1 LPRALLLVLALAAAS
16 AVVVSAGTPR
26 PPGASSSSWAVRI
39 VVAGA
44 AGASTTT
51 VTAPPGTGL
60 TRSAGFDWP
69 ADGSVI
75 ETGPTTAFSTT
86 KVSQH
91 AIGDASS
98 TVAHVSVFGGQIT
111 ADTVS
116 AKVSAQTTGTGAEGG
131 FGGSGVVNL
140 RVFGR
145 LVSSSRIAL
154 ANWGDLTVDS
164 RGVDTSAPQGAAGYR
179 GFVTELDLHLNANH
193 DGLPAGS
200 EIQIGYAEAAA
211 QTAPASLKP
220 VPLPLA
226 PGNPLPGDRPQLLPK
241 QTGPVIGIPQTV
253 TPAITAGPYDFP
265 VYGHSSYIDTYGAY
279 RADVSGNFHH
289 GDDIFGELGQPL
301 LAVANGTVFSVGWNR
316 VGGNRLWLRD
326 AQGNE
331 FYYAHLSAFSTL
343 AVNGRHVKAGEVI
356 GFMGDTGDAEGTPTH
371 LHFEVHPVSLLYLG
385 YDGAVDPTSYLESW
399 LRPASI
405 PFPVVAGWAPTTP
418 GTMAAPEPGA
428 LLLGRSD
435 ISSAD
440 GLDPRSLRRAY
451 G

>member
-1 LPRALLLVLALAAAS
+1 V
-16 AVVVSAGTPR
+16 
-26 PPGASSSSWAVRI
+26 
-39 VVAGA
+39 
-44 AGASTTT
+44 
-51 VTAPPGTGL
+51 
-60 TRSAGFDWP
+60 
-69 ADGSVI
+69 
-75 ETGPTTAFSTT
+75 
-86 KVSQH
+86 
-91 AIGDASS
+91 
-98 TVAHVSVFGGQIT
+98 
-111 ADTVS
+111 
-116 AKVSAQTTGTGAEGG
+116 
-131 FGGSGVVNL
+131 
-140 RVFGR
+140 
-145 LVSSSRIAL
+145 
-154 ANWGDLTVDS
+154 
-164 RGVDTSAPQGAAGYR
+164 
-179 GFVTELDLHLNANH
+179 
-193 DGLPAGS
+193 
-200 EIQIGYAEAAA
+200 
-211 QTAPASLKP
+211 KP

-253 TPAITAGPYDFP
+253 TPPIKAGPYDFP
-265 VYGHSSYIDTYGAY
+265 VYGHSEFIDTYGAY
-279 RADVSGNFHH
+279 RPDVSGNFHH

-343 AVNGRHVKAGEVI
+343 AVNGRRVKAGEVI

-399 LRPASI
+399 TRPASI
-405 PFPVVAGWAPTTP
+405 PYPVVAGWAPTTP

-428 LLLGRSD
+428 LLLERSD
-435 ISSAD
+435 ISSGD